1 MNKTKRAIAALAIA
15 ASPSGGAAALT
26 IAGPSLAGAAEATAQ
41 RTVSWVGQA
50 LGNLVSDGTI
60 TQTQADAVQK
70 ALDEA
75 RKAGVERKDWPL
87 PPHPQFWERY
97 AELARGGHLPASIW
111 CLSAGSNLGEK
122 RAPDAGVIDLALA
135 RVWREALIH
144 DQAQLAGT
152 LDANS
157 AAARY
162 PVKEYL
168 RLLRSQT
175 MVLGGERTLALYE
188 QCFEQSVQKP
198 SKALAL
204 LSKASFIGTQE
215 SGFADPMP
223 VVMEIYRELAEHY
236 GDTESGQRAKGRL
249 FRHERLQ
256 VGMQVPDYESEDVE
270 GVRFKLSDYS
280 GKVIVLDFWG
290 FW

>member
-1 MNKTKRAIAALAIA
+1 MNHHWMLNVLVLSPLLAPLA
-15 ASPSGGAAALT
+15 PPASSGQ
-26 IAGPSLAGAAEATAQ
+26 ATAP
-41 RTVSWVGQA
+41 A
-50 LGNLVSDGTI
+50 E
-60 TQTQADAVQK
+60 QTQQPSDPLDAQYEQVQRDFNQAMAQWQK

-75 RKAGVERKDWPL
+75 RKAGVQRSDWPL
-87 PPHPQFWERY
+87 PPHPQFWGRY
-97 AELARGGHLPASIW
+97 AELARAGHLPASIW

-122 RAPDAGVIDLALA
+122 RAPDASVIDMALA
-135 RVWREALIH
+135 RVWKEALAH
-144 DQAQLAGT
+144 DQAQLKGE

-157 AAARY
+157 VAARY

-175 MVLGGERTLALYE
+175 MVLGGERTLTLYE
-188 QCFEQSVQKP
+188 QCFEQSVQQP

-204 LSKASFIGTQE
+204 LSKASFIGTRD

-223 VVMEIYRELAEHY
+223 VVMEIYRELVDKY

-249 FRHERLQ
+249 FRYERLQ
-256 VGMQVPDYESEDVE
+256 VGMQIPDFESEDVE

>member
-1 MNKTKRAIAALAIA
+1 MSPVWMLPLILLAPLQA
-15 ASPSGGAAALT
+15 PPAPSSPSAQAAAPV
-26 IAGPSLAGAAEATAQ
+26 AGTQQPADPLDARYAEVQRDFNQAMAQ
-41 RTVSWVGQA
+41 W
-50 LGNLVSDGTI
+50 
-60 TQTQADAVQK
+60 QK
-70 ALDEA
+70 TLDEA

-97 AELARGGHLPASIW
+97 AELVRGGHLPASIW

-135 RVWREALIH
+135 RVWREALLH

-157 AAARY
+157 VAARY